1 MKISLLPVPW
11 YIKGADPYLYLY
23 TRETERERGLVH
35 SEFSVGVSESKPLT
49 LIPALLQPG
58 PGLTRLLPVTPC
70 SDPALVCYPLLTW
83 LLPVVTLCSD
93 PAPLCC
99 PSPPRQNALPWGWS
113 PIRSSRTRSWP
124 PPSPSTAT
132 QHRGPGSTCR

>member
-1 MKISLLPVPW
+1 MLPVPW

-58 PGLTRLLPVTPC
+58 PGLTGPCPVR
-70 SDPALVCYPLLTW
+70 
-83 LLPVVTLCSD
+83 PVSEQV
-93 PAPLCC
+93 
-99 PSPPRQNALPWGWS
+99 RV
-113 PIRSSRTRSWP
+113 IE
-124 PPSPSTAT
+124 
-132 QHRGPGSTCR
+132 